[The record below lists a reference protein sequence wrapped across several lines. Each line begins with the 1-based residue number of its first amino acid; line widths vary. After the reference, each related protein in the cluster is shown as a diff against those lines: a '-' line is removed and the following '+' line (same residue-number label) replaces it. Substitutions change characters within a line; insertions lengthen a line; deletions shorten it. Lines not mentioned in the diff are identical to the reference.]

1 MHMKAITLRNVPPDV
16 ARRIEKLA
24 RAEGVSFNKA
34 TIRLL
39 RQAVAQEGRG
49 KRARPSDDE
58 LSALAGT
65 WSKKEADAFDEGL
78 CAERKIDPEMWK

>member
-1 MHMKAITLRNVPPDV
+1 MKAITLRNVPPEV
-16 ARRIEKLA
+16 ARRIEQLA

-39 RQAVAQEGRG
+39 RKAIESERNRKG
-49 KRARPSDDE
+49 ARPRRDE

-65 WSKKEADAFDEGL
+65 WSKKEADAFDEAL
-78 CAERKIDPEMWK
+78 RAQRQIDPELWK